1 MAPCASAP
9 AAPGLALLFGE
20 NRHVRVEKAP
30 VGAEQNSFQDPEHI
44 PAGAFPLGSRP
55 RPLSPPRRQPGA
67 RLRAVTRTSGKGMW
81 GPPGTRWVGSRDVAP

>member
-44 PAGAFPLGSRP
+44 PARASHLGHARGPCRP
-55 RPLSPPRRQPGA
+55 PDGSPVPA
-67 RLRAVTRTSGKGMW
+67 
-81 GPPGTRWVGSRDVAP
+81 